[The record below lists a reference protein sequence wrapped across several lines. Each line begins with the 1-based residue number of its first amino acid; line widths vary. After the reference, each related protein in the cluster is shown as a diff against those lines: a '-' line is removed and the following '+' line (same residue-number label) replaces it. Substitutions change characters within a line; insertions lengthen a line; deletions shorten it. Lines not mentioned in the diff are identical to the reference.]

1 MWGGFGYYLGG
12 EYISKLFIGH
22 LQWPAPMA
30 DPTMDIVIAGL
41 TVALSAAALVEIRFL
56 RVRRSQR
63 TPKDDFL
70 PDKAHNALVTTRT
83 ISQSLAER
91 GIVSPAA
98 EDLLAEAETA
108 SGRGNYRVALDT
120 LDRARGIL
128 LQETRRHESVAAPV
142 KSPGESTPT
151 AAEGVRGSP
160 VKGAGDRRL
169 QASFAIASG
178 RRALEARGPGAAGG
192 AAQALAAADRA
203 FEAGDFDGAL
213 AAAQKARKELGT
225 AEAVG
230 ASPKLSQ
237 GAGTCARCGAPVG
250 SGGPLCTACEEEILG
265 GSGEESPK

>member
-1 MWGGFGYYLGG
+1 
-12 EYISKLFIGH
+12 
-22 LQWPAPMA
+22 
-30 DPTMDIVIAGL
+30 MDIVIAGL

-63 TPKDDFL
+63 TPKEDFL
-70 PDKAHNALVTTRT
+70 PDKAHNALATTRT
-83 ISQSLAER
+83 ISRNLAEQ
-91 GIVSPAA
+91 GIVSAAA

-108 SGRGNYRVALDT
+108 SGRGNYRVALET

-128 LQETRRHESVAAPV
+128 LQEKRRHEAEVRPPA
-142 KSPGESTPT
+142 KSAEDSARTPT
-151 AAEGVRGSP
+151 GITRPSP

-178 RRALEARGPGAAGG
+178 RRALEARGSAAPPE
-192 AAQALAAADRA
+192 ASEALEAAARA

-213 AAAQKARKELGT
+213 AAAQKARKGLGT

-230 ASPKLSQ
+230 ASPKLSR
-237 GAGTCARCGAPVG
+237 GGGTCARCGAPVG

-265 GSGEESPK
+265 GSGEEASQQPKP